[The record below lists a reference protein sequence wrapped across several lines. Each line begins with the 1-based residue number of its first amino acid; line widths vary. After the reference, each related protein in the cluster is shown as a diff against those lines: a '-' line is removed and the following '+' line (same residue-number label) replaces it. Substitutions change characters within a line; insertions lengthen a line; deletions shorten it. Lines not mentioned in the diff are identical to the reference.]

1 MAIYCIAKWVMGLEP
16 ALSTWVSWL
25 AENSEKILPLM
36 NQTCEWIIS
45 EIQLNLNPDYLKC
58 TTKCDV
64 RLIYIRFTV
73 HDVLEIQ
80 RLVVTVPSPIHFLR
94 KSCSIIMWRYM
105 WKTALFTFVRH
116 TSRYICFFFSPRL
129 CCFVGN
135 SSSFVVAPR
144 QESDSLIVTLP
155 LY

>member
-1 MAIYCIAKWVMGLEP
+1 
-16 ALSTWVSWL
+16 
-25 AENSEKILPLM
+25 M
-36 NQTCEWIIS
+36 NQTCECIIS

-64 RLIYIRFTV
+64 RLTYIRFTV

-94 KSCSIIMWRYM
+94 KSCSIIMWCYM

-116 TSRYICFFFSPRL
+116 TSRYICFFFPHP
-129 CCFVGN
+129 FVLFCWEL
-135 SSSFVVAPR
+135 FVLRCGSQARVGLLDCDVTAVLAWV
-144 QESDSLIVTLP
+144 SDKGTVMDR
-155 LY
+155 YRMRH